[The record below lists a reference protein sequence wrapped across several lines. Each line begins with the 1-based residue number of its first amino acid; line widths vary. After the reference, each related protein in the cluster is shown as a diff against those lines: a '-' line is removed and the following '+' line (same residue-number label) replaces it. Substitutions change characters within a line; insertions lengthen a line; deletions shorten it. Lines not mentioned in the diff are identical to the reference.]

1 MVTNTTAFTDVIT
14 SIDELRTVVPEPREA
29 AVKKDIGV
37 LDVHCRTLIARSP
50 FVLVATSAADGRCDV
65 SPKGDAPGF
74 VQVLDEHTLVIP
86 DRPGNRRM
94 DSYGNI
100 LENPHVGLIFLIPGM
115 DETLRVNGAA
125 RIIRDAAVLE
135 RCAVD
140 GKRPQLA
147 IAVDVQEA
155 FIHCPKCFLRS
166 KMWDTS
172 TWRPRSELP
181 SMAQIMV
188 DQLKIDV
195 PVEQVDQALNAAHEK
210 LY

>member
-1 MVTNTTAFTDVIT
+1 MVATGTTFNDIIT
-14 SIDELRTVVPEPREA
+14 SVAQLREIVAEPREA

-37 LDVHCRTLIARSP
+37 LDRHCRNLIAHSP
-50 FVLVATSAADGRCDV
+50 FVLVATSGANGTCDV

-74 VQVLDEHTLVIP
+74 VQVVDDHTLVIP

-94 DSYGNI
+94 DSFRNVI
-100 LENPHVGLIFLIPGM
+100 ENPHVGLIFIIPGM

-125 RIIRDAAVLE
+125 QIVRDTDLLD
-135 RCAVD
+135 RCTVE

-147 IAVDVQEA
+147 IAVTVQEA

-166 KMWDTS
+166 KVWDTS

-181 SMAQIMV
+181 SMAEIMV
-188 DQLKIDV
+188 DQLKVDI
-195 PVEQVDQALNAAHEK
+195 PVEDVERALDAANK
-210 LY
+210 RLY

>member
-1 MVTNTTAFTDVIT
+1 MVTTSAFTDVI
-14 SIDELRTVVPEPREA
+14 SSVAQLREIVAEPREA
-29 AVKKDIGV
+29 AVQKDIGV
-37 LDVHCRTLIARSP
+37 LDKHCRALIARSP
-50 FVLVATSAADGRCDV
+50 FVLVATSGAGGTCDV

-74 VQVLDEHTLVIP
+74 VQVLDDHTLVIP
-86 DRPGNRRM
+86 DRPGNRRL
-94 DSYGNI
+94 DSFRNI
-100 LENPHVGLIFLIPGM
+100 IENPHVGLIFIIPGM
-115 DETLRVNGAA
+115 DETLRVNRAA
-125 RIIRDAAVLE
+125 QIIRDADVLE
-135 RCAVD
+135 RCAVE

-166 KMWDTS
+166 KLWDTS

-181 SMAQIMV
+181 SMAEIMV

-195 PVEQVDQALNAAHEK
+195 PVETVEQALDAAHQK

>member
-1 MVTNTTAFTDVIT
+1 MVTTSTFSDVIT
-14 SIDELRTVVPEPREA
+14 SIEHLREIVAEPREA

-37 LDVHCRTLIARSP
+37 LDVHCRALIARSP
-50 FVLVATSAADGRCDV
+50 FVLVATSGASGTCDV

-74 VQVLDEHTLVIP
+74 VQVVDDHTLVIP
-86 DRPGNRRM
+86 DRPGNRRL
-94 DSYGNI
+94 DSYRHLI
-100 LENPHVGLIFLIPGM
+100 ENPHIGLIFLIPGM

-125 RIIRDAAVLE
+125 QIIRDAAVLE
-135 RCAVD
+135 RSAVE

-166 KMWDTS
+166 KVWDTS

-195 PVEQVDQALNAAHEK
+195 PVETVEQALDAAHQK